1 MSDSANQVITYK
13 PMGITHVLISAIWA
27 LSLVAING
35 IIFYVSRHL
44 DDIQFLYLFFINAGI
59 ATPNAYY
66 LSKLDLSPSGSF
78 SLQSSTPKQ

>member
-1 MSDSANQVITYK
+1 MTAQSVMTYK
-13 PMGITHVLISAIWA
+13 PMGITHVIISAIWG
-27 LSLVAING
+27 LSLIAINA
-35 IIFYVSRHL
+35 IIFYFSKHL

-78 SLQSSTPKQ
+78 GVQSSKP